1 MALLGPREMSDLGPQ
16 SVPKRTRFGKDIPRQ
31 PAPNPSRG
39 RTFSLTNS
47 TRLKNFDYARAAENG
62 GFSFRTS
69 PRPGPSL
76 WATRLAV
83 AGGRKRVALA
93 QQLAAH
99 RQLQQPEAEPSG
111 PLEIVDVMLVLNL
124 GDWGNGPNL
133 LLCSLAAS
141 RSARCPKDTAAL
153 SRSVGGQDRIV
164 ARLRRGGHIRPGLAF
179 FQPRCHSCH
188 CCGQRCGRCRG
199 NH

>member
-1 MALLGPREMSDLGPQ
+1 MSDLGPQ

-39 RTFSLTNS
+39 RTFSLINS

-99 RQLQQPEAEPSG
+99 RQLQQPEAGPSG
-111 PLEIVDVMLVLNL
+111 PLEIVNVILVLKL
-124 GDWGNGPNL
+124 GGLGKWAKSL
-133 LLCSLAAS
+133 LSY
-141 RSARCPKDTAAL
+141 
-153 SRSVGGQDRIV
+153 GV
-164 ARLRRGGHIRPGLAF
+164 AFGTVL
-179 FQPRCHSCH
+179 
-188 CCGQRCGRCRG
+188 
-199 NH
+199 